1 MKFRSLT
8 RREMLLLSATSAAG
22 LLAGR
27 KLLAGEETAQQAIE
41 TVDMARMAPDAKGGA
56 ELVNWWG

>member
-1 MKFRSLT
+1 MKLRSLT

-27 KLLAGEETAQQAIE
+27 KLLAGEETAQQTIE
-41 TVDMARMAPDAKGGA
+41 TVDMSRMAPGAKGGP
-56 ELVNWWG
+56 ELVN